1 MNSASL
7 LDYGIGK
14 EAKLTVSIKKES
26 DYMYFHPDTEII
38 FEANKKRK
46 IRDILKQEIRKK
58 I

>member
-46 IRDILKQEIRKK
+46 IRDRTF
-58 I
+58 